1 MRLDPYNSLLLSKKK
16 GLVSR
21 PFLCVLGSKE
31 VKMRERD
38 IFEDIIDIGK
48 RRGILTYDEINDAL
62 PSEFFS
68 PDEIEDLMDILQDMG
83 VKVVDHEE
91 IVPPEEEIE
100 EEIGE
105 YEKTEDLVQ
114 AYFYSMGDISILTKN
129 EETELAKRLE
139 AGKEII
145 KETVTVLPL
154 YKKLEASLNGDEE
167 ELNPE
172 EEKVDEA
179 LIKGVEILDTL
190 MKEVEVVDRKITR
203 YGSLKGLKNVIKEK
217 KKQNIDTRKLEAL
230 AKEIE
235 KTYKKVESEVGVKVD
250 DLKMMWTRI
259 LKARTLMSAAKN
271 ELITRNLRLVVNI
284 AKNYVGRGLPLL
296 DLIQEGNIG
305 LMKAVDKF
313 KYEKGFKFS
322 TYATWWIRQAIT
334 RSLIDQT
341 KTIRVPVHMME
352 FYNRVTKASRELTQQ
367 IGREPSNEEIA
378 QKLMVPIRKVEE
390 VFRAIQDPIALQT
403 PVGDEDTELEDF
415 IGDKNSPSPYSDAEK
430 LETSEQIQMV
440 LKTLTPKEEKVIRM
454 RFGVGADRDHTLEEV
469 GRHLSI
475 TRERVRQIEAKALRK
490 LKHPSRLK
498 ALKKLLTTST

>member
-1 MRLDPYNSLLLSKKK
+1 
-16 GLVSR
+16 
-21 PFLCVLGSKE
+21 
-31 VKMRERD
+31 MREKD
-38 IFEDIIDIGK
+38 IFEEIIDIGK

-91 IVPPEEEIE
+91 MVPPEEEIE
-100 EEIGE
+100 EEIEE

-114 AYFYSMGDISILTKN
+114 AYFYSMGDISILTKD

-139 AGKEII
+139 EGKFII
-145 KETVTVLPL
+145 RELIIELPL
-154 YKKLEASLNGDEE
+154 YKKLEASMNGDED
-167 ELNPE
+167 ELVDPE
-172 EEKVDEA
+172 EEKTDEA
-179 LIKGVEILDTL
+179 LIESVEVIEGL
-190 MKEVEVVDRKITR
+190 MREVEAVDKKIAK
-203 YGSLKGLKNVIKEK
+203 YGSLKGLKNLIKEK
-217 KKQNIDTRKLEAL
+217 KKKHIDTKKYELS
-230 AKEIE
+230 AKEVE
-235 KTYKKVESEVGVKVD
+235 KVYKKLESEVGAKVD
-250 DLKMMWTRI
+250 EIKGMWSRIQKARI
-259 LKARTLMSAAKN
+259 LISTAKD

-334 RSLIDQT
+334 RALIDQT

-367 IGREPSNEEIA
+367 LGREPTNEEIA
-378 QKLMVPIRKVEE
+378 QKLIVPIRKVEE

-430 LETSEQIQMV
+430 IETSEQIQQV
-440 LKTLTPKEEKVIRM
+440 LKTLTPKEEMVIRM
-454 RFGVGADRDHTLEEV
+454 RFGIGADRDHTLEEV

-498 ALKKLLTTST
+498 ALKRLLSTPA

>member
-1 MRLDPYNSLLLSKKK
+1 
-16 GLVSR
+16 
-21 PFLCVLGSKE
+21 
-31 VKMRERD
+31 MRERD
-38 IFEDIIDIGK
+38 IFEEIIDIGK

-91 IVPPEEEIE
+91 TLPPEEEIE
-100 EEIGE
+100 EELEE

-114 AYFYSMGDISILTKN
+114 AYFYSMGDISILTKD

-145 KETVTVLPL
+145 KEIVTALPL
-154 YKKLEASLNGDEE
+154 YKKLEASMNGEEE

-172 EEKVDEA
+172 EERPDEA
-179 LIKGVEILDTL
+179 LVKSVEILDDL
-190 MKEVEVVDRKITR
+190 MKEVEVKDRKIAR
-203 YGSLKGLKNVIKEK
+203 YGFLKGLKNTIKEK
-217 KKQNIDTRKLEAL
+217 KKKNINTTKLEIL
-230 AKEIE
+230 AKEVE
-235 KTYKKVESEVGVKVD
+235 KTYRKVESEVGIKVE
-250 DLKMMWTRI
+250 DLKAIGTRI
-259 LKARTLMSAAKN
+259 VKAKTLISTAKN

-334 RSLIDQT
+334 RALIDQT

-367 IGREPSNEEIA
+367 LGREPTNEEIA
-378 QKLMVPIRKVEE
+378 QKLIVPTRKVEE

-430 LETSEQIQMV
+430 IETSEQIQMV

-454 RFGVGADRDHTLEEV
+454 RFGIGADRDHTLEEV

-490 LKHPSRLK
+490 LKHPNRLK
-498 ALKKLLTTST
+498 ALKKLTTTPT

>member
-1 MRLDPYNSLLLSKKK
+1 
-16 GLVSR
+16 
-21 PFLCVLGSKE
+21 
-31 VKMRERD
+31 MRERD
-38 IFEDIIDIGK
+38 IFEEIIDIGK

-91 IVPPEEEIE
+91 AIPPEEEIE
-100 EEIGE
+100 EELEE

-114 AYFYSMGDISILTKN
+114 AYFYSMGDISILTKD

-139 AGKEII
+139 EGKAII
-145 KETVTVLPL
+145 KDLVTALPL
-154 YKKLEASLNGDEE
+154 YKKLEASLNGHEE
-167 ELNPE
+167 EVNPE
-172 EEKVDEA
+172 EERTDEA
-179 LIKGVEILDTL
+179 LLQSVDIIGDL
-190 MKEVEVVDRKITR
+190 MREVEASDRRITK
-203 YGSLKGLKNVIKEK
+203 YGSLKGLKAAIREK
-217 KKQNIDTRKLEAL
+217 KKKSIDTRKIEAL

-235 KTYKKVESEVGVKVD
+235 KNYKKVESEVGAKVD
-250 DLKMMWTRI
+250 EIRSMWSRI
-259 LKARTLMSAAKN
+259 QKARMLIMTAKN

-334 RSLIDQT
+334 RALIDQT

-367 IGREPSNEEIA
+367 LGREPTNEEIA
-378 QKLMVPIRKVEE
+378 QKLVVPTRKVEE

-430 LETSEQIQMV
+430 TETSEQIQQV
-440 LKTLTPKEEKVIRM
+440 LKTLTPKEEMVIRM
-454 RFGVGADRDHTLEEV
+454 RFGIGADRDHTLEEV

-498 ALKKLLTTST
+498 ALKRLTTTLA

>member
-1 MRLDPYNSLLLSKKK
+1 
-16 GLVSR
+16 
-21 PFLCVLGSKE
+21 
-31 VKMRERD
+31 MRERD
-38 IFEDIIDIGK
+38 IFEEIIDMGK
-48 RRGILTYDEINDAL
+48 RRGTLTYDEINDAL

-68 PDEIEDLMDILQDMG
+68 PDELEDLMDLLQDMG
-83 VKVVDHEE
+83 VKVTDAEE
-91 IVPPEEEIE
+91 VAATEEEPAE
-100 EEIGE
+100 EEESGE

-114 AYFYSMGDISILTKN
+114 AYFHSMGDISILTKD

-139 AGKEII
+139 EGRNII
-145 KETVTVLPL
+145 SALIVALPL
-154 YKKLEASLNGDEE
+154 YKKMEEALAVPEEVTEDPPQDEE
-167 ELNPE
+167 IEEE
-172 EEKVDEA
+172 EEKPDEA
-179 LIKGVEILDTL
+179 FILSLKKLDELMATLEIA
-190 MKEVEVVDRKITR
+190 DRKIAK
-203 YGSLKGLKNVIKEK
+203 YGSLKEIKRLVSDRK
-217 KKQNIDTRKLEAL
+217 KKNANPQKLVVLE
-230 AKEIE
+230 KEVKAEYRRIE
-235 KTYKKVESEVGVKVD
+235 TEVGIKIDELKVKWEKV
-250 DLKMMWTRI
+250 TN
-259 LKARTLMSAAKN
+259 ARTLVTDAKN

-334 RSLIDQT
+334 RALIDQT

-367 IGREPSNEEIA
+367 LGREPSNEEIA
-378 QKLMVPIRKVEE
+378 KKLVVPTRKVEE

-415 IGDKNSPSPYSDAEK
+415 IGDKNSPSPYSDAERS
-430 LETSEQIQMV
+430 EISEQILMI
-440 LKTLTPKEEKVIRM
+440 LKTLTDKEQKVIRM
-454 RFGVGADRDHTLEEV
+454 RFGIGVDRDHTLEEV

-490 LKHPSRLK
+490 LKHPSRLR
-498 ALKKLLTTST
+498 ALKVLTSA

>member
-1 MRLDPYNSLLLSKKK
+1 
-16 GLVSR
+16 
-21 PFLCVLGSKE
+21 
-31 VKMRERD
+31 MRERD
-38 IFEDIIDIGK
+38 IFEEIIDIGK

-91 IVPPEEEIE
+91 MVPPEEEIE
-100 EEIGE
+100 EEIEE

-114 AYFYSMGDISILTKN
+114 AYFYSMGDISILTKD

-139 AGKEII
+139 EGKSII
-145 KETVTVLPL
+145 RELIIELPL
-154 YKKLEASLNGDEE
+154 YKKLEASMNGDEE
-167 ELNPE
+167 ELDPE
-172 EEKVDEA
+172 EEKTDEA
-179 LIKGVEILDTL
+179 LIESVEVIEDL
-190 MKEVEVVDRKITR
+190 MREVEAVDKKIAK
-203 YGSLKGLKNVIKEK
+203 YGSLKGLKNLIKEK
-217 KKQNIDTRKLEAL
+217 KKKHIDTKKYELSAKEVEKVYRKL
-230 AKEIE
+230 
-235 KTYKKVESEVGVKVD
+235 ESEVGAKVD
-250 DLKMMWTRI
+250 ELKGMWSRIQKARI
-259 LKARTLMSAAKN
+259 LISTAKD

-334 RSLIDQT
+334 RALIDQT

-367 IGREPSNEEIA
+367 LGREPTNEEIA
-378 QKLMVPIRKVEE
+378 QKLIVPIRKVEE

-430 LETSEQIQMV
+430 IETSEQIQQV
-440 LKTLTPKEEKVIRM
+440 LKTLTPKEEMVIRM
-454 RFGVGADRDHTLEEV
+454 RFGIGADRDHTLEEV

-498 ALKKLLTTST
+498 ALKRLLSTPA

>member
-1 MRLDPYNSLLLSKKK
+1 
-16 GLVSR
+16 
-21 PFLCVLGSKE
+21 
-31 VKMRERD
+31 MRERD
-38 IFEDIIDIGK
+38 IFEEILDIGK
-48 RRGILTYDEINDAL
+48 RRGVLTYDEINEAL

-68 PDEIEDLMDILQDMG
+68 PDELEDLMDLLQDMG
-83 VKVVDHEE
+83 VKVVDSEE
-91 IVPPEEEIE
+91 VALPEEETE
-100 EEIGE
+100 EEVEE

-114 AYFYSMGDISILTKN
+114 AYFHSMGDISILTRY
-129 EETELAKRLE
+129 EETELAKKLE
-139 AGKEII
+139 EGKEII
-145 KETVTVLPL
+145 KSVITSLPIYKNAEKIVPEEEEPISEEERADEL
-154 YKKLEASLNGDEE
+154 LLRTINHLEELMRQIAIIDKRLLQGGSLRELKKTIAEKKKKGINTKKLEA
-167 ELNPE
+167 
-172 EEKVDEA
+172 A
-179 LIKGVEILDTL
+179 
-190 MKEVEVVDRKITR
+190 
-203 YGSLKGLKNVIKEK
+203 
-217 KKQNIDTRKLEAL
+217 
-230 AKEIE
+230 AKDVQSE
-235 KTYKKVESEVGVKVD
+235 YKKIESEIGIKAD
-250 DLKMMWTRI
+250 AFKDLWVRISKAKALMME
-259 LKARTLMSAAKN
+259 AKN

-334 RSLIDQT
+334 RALIDQT

-367 IGREPSNEEIA
+367 LGREPSNEEIA
-378 QKLMVPIRKVEE
+378 KKLTVPTRKVEE

-415 IGDKNSPSPYSDAEK
+415 IGDKNSPSPYSDAERN
-430 LETSEQIQMV
+430 EISEQMQQI
-440 LKTLTPKEEKVIRM
+440 LKTLTPKEERVIRM
-454 RFGVGADRDHTLEEV
+454 RFGIGADRDHTLEEV

-498 ALKKLLTTST
+498 ALKTLST

>member
-1 MRLDPYNSLLLSKKK
+1 
-16 GLVSR
+16 
-21 PFLCVLGSKE
+21 
-31 VKMRERD
+31 MRERD
-38 IFEDIIDIGK
+38 IFEEIIDIGK
-48 RRGILTYDEINDAL
+48 RRGVLTYDEINEAL

-68 PDEIEDLMDILQDMG
+68 PDELEDLMDILQDMG
-83 VKVVDHEE
+83 VKVVDHDETLTPDEE
-91 IVPPEEEIE
+91 LEEEIE
-100 EEIGE
+100 E

-114 AYFYSMGDISILTKN
+114 AYFYSMGNISILTKE

-139 AGKEII
+139 EGKEII
-145 KETVTVLPL
+145 REIVTALPL
-154 YKKLEASLNGDEE
+154 YKKLEVSLNGKEE
-167 ELNPE
+167 ELNE
-172 EEKVDEA
+172 ELNTDEEKYDEA
-179 LIKGVEILDTL
+179 LIKSVEILEDF
-190 MKEVEVVDRKITR
+190 MRGIEVAEKRITR
-203 YGSLKGLKNVIKEK
+203 YGSLEELKKVINEKRK
-217 KKQNIDTRKLEAL
+217 KKINTQKLEML
-230 AKEIE
+230 AKEIG
-235 KTYKKVESEVGVKVD
+235 KVYKKVESEVGVKVA
-250 DLKMMWTRI
+250 DLKLMWDRI
-259 LKARTLMSAAKN
+259 LKAKTLIVTAKN
-271 ELITRNLRLVVNI
+271 ELVIRNLRLVVNI

-334 RSLIDQT
+334 RALIDQT

-367 IGREPSNEEIA
+367 LGREPTNEEIA
-378 QKLMVPIRKVEE
+378 QKLGVPTRKVEE

-430 LETSEQIQMV
+430 TETSEQIQRV

-454 RFGVGADRDHTLEEV
+454 RFGIGAERDHTLEEV

-498 ALKKLLTTST
+498 ALRTLITTST

>member
-1 MRLDPYNSLLLSKKK
+1 
-16 GLVSR
+16 
-21 PFLCVLGSKE
+21 
-31 VKMRERD
+31 MRERD
-38 IFEDIIDIGK
+38 IFEEIIDIGK
-48 RRGILTYDEINDAL
+48 RRGTLTYDEINDAL

-68 PDEIEDLMDILQDMG
+68 PDELEDLMDLLQDMG
-83 VKVVDHEE
+83 VKVIDYEE
-91 IVPPEEEIE
+91 PGISEEEVAE
-100 EEIGE
+100 EEEAGE

-114 AYFYSMGDISILTKN
+114 AYFHSMGDISILTKD

-139 AGKEII
+139 EGRAII
-145 KETVTVLPL
+145 KGIVAAMPL
-154 YKKLEASLNGDEE
+154 YKRIEESLVVSEE
-167 ELNPE
+167 EEEGDAIE
-172 EEKVDEA
+172 EEKPDEA
-179 LIKGVEILDTL
+179 LIMSLKILDA
-190 MKEVEVVDRKITR
+190 MMRKIDAADKRVTR
-203 YGSLKGLKNVIKEK
+203 YGSLKDLKRVICEK
-217 KKQNIDTRKLEAL
+217 KKKDINPLKLGTL
-230 AKEIE
+230 AKEVQDS
-235 KTYKKVESEVGVKVD
+235 YKQVEAEVGIKIE
-250 DLKMMWTRI
+250 DLRAKWDRI
-259 LKARTLMSAAKN
+259 TNARALVTEAKN

-334 RSLIDQT
+334 RALIDQT

-367 IGREPSNEEIA
+367 LGREPTNEEIA
-378 QKLMVPIRKVEE
+378 KKLVVPTRKVEE

-415 IGDKNSPSPYSDAEK
+415 IGDKTSPSPYSDAERN
-430 LETSEQIQMV
+430 EISEQILMI
-440 LKTLTPKEEKVIRM
+440 LKTLTPKEERVIRM
-454 RFGVGADRDHTLEEV
+454 RFGIGVDRDHTLEEV

-490 LKHPSRLK
+490 LKHPSRLR
-498 ALKKLLTTST
+498 ALKVLTTA

>member
-1 MRLDPYNSLLLSKKK
+1 
-16 GLVSR
+16 
-21 PFLCVLGSKE
+21 
-31 VKMRERD
+31 MREKD
-38 IFEDIIDIGK
+38 IFEEIIDIGK

-91 IVPPEEEIE
+91 ALPPEEELE
-100 EEIGE
+100 EEVEE

-114 AYFYSMGDISILTKN
+114 AYFYSMGDISILTKD

-139 AGKEII
+139 EGKTII
-145 KETVTVLPL
+145 RDLICALPI

-167 ELNPE
+167 EINPE
-172 EEKVDEA
+172 EDRTDEA
-179 LIKGVEILDTL
+179 LIQSVEIIDDL
-190 MKEVEVVDRKITR
+190 MKEVEFSERRITK
-203 YGSLKGLKNVIKEK
+203 YGSLKGLKHAIREK
-217 KKQNIDTRKLEAL
+217 NKKNSDTKKLEIL
-230 AKEIE
+230 VKEIE
-235 KTYKKVESEVGVKVD
+235 KLYKKVESEIGAKVD
-250 DLKMMWTRI
+250 DLKAMWIRI
-259 LKARTLMSAAKN
+259 VKAKTLISSAKN

-334 RSLIDQT
+334 RALIDQT

-367 IGREPSNEEIA
+367 LGREPTNEEIA
-378 QKLMVPIRKVEE
+378 QKLIVPTRKVEE

-430 LETSEQIQMV
+430 IETSEQIQKV
-440 LKTLTPKEEKVIRM
+440 LKTLTPKEEMVIRM
-454 RFGVGADRDHTLEEV
+454 RFGIGADRDHTLEEV

-498 ALKKLLTTST
+498 ALRRLTATPA

>member
-1 MRLDPYNSLLLSKKK
+1 
-16 GLVSR
+16 
-21 PFLCVLGSKE
+21 
-31 VKMRERD
+31 MRERD
-38 IFEDIIDIGK
+38 IFEEIIDIGK
-48 RRGILTYDEINDAL
+48 RRGTLTYDEINDAL

-68 PDEIEDLMDILQDMG
+68 PDEIEDLMDVLQDMG

-91 IVPPEEEIE
+91 ASPPEEEME
-100 EEIGE
+100 EELEE

-114 AYFYSMGDISILTKN
+114 AYFYSMGDISILTKD

-139 AGKEII
+139 EGKNII
-145 KETVTVLPL
+145 KGLITGLPI
-154 YKKLEASLNGDEE
+154 YKKLEASMNGDEE
-167 ELNPE
+167 ELGPE
-172 EEKVDEA
+172 EEKTDEA
-179 LIKGVEILDTL
+179 LIKSVEVIDAL
-190 MKEVEVVDRKITR
+190 MKEIDATDKRISK
-203 YGSLKGLKNVIKEK
+203 YGSLKGFKNFIREK
-217 KKQNIDTRKLEAL
+217 KKKNIDTKKYEVLS
-230 AKEIE
+230 KEIE
-235 KTYKKVESEVGVKVD
+235 KAYKKIESEVGAKVD
-250 DLKMMWTRI
+250 EIKGMWSRI
-259 LKARTLMSAAKN
+259 QKAKILISTAKD

-334 RSLIDQT
+334 RALIDQT

-367 IGREPSNEEIA
+367 LGREPTNEEIA
-378 QKLMVPIRKVEE
+378 QKLSVPIRKVEE

-430 LETSEQIQMV
+430 IETSEQIQQV
-440 LKTLTPKEEKVIRM
+440 LKTLTPKEEMVIRM
-454 RFGVGADRDHTLEEV
+454 RFGIGADRDHTLEEV

-498 ALKKLLTTST
+498 ALKRLITTPA

>member
-1 MRLDPYNSLLLSKKK
+1 
-16 GLVSR
+16 
-21 PFLCVLGSKE
+21 
-31 VKMRERD
+31 MREKD
-38 IFEDIIDIGK
+38 IFEEIIETGK
-48 RRGILTYDEINDAL
+48 KRGVLTYDEINDAL

-68 PDEIEDLMDILQDMG
+68 PNEIEDLMDILQDMG
-83 VKVVDHEE
+83 VKVVDNED
-91 IVPPEEEIE
+91 PGAQEEEAE
-100 EEIGE
+100 EEVEE

-114 AYFYSMGDISILTKN
+114 AYFYSMGDISILTKD

-139 AGKEII
+139 EGKNII
-145 KETVTVLPL
+145 RELVTALPL
-154 YKKLEASLNGDEE
+154 YKKLEASTNGDEE
-167 ELNPE
+167 EISSE
-172 EEKVDEA
+172 EDKIDEA
-179 LIKGVEILDTL
+179 LEQSVEIIEDL
-190 MKEVEVVDRKITR
+190 MREIAAKDRKITR
-203 YGSLKGLKNVIKEK
+203 HGSLRGLKSLIRQK
-217 KKQNIDTRKLEAL
+217 KKKKINTSKLEAV
-230 AKEIE
+230 AKEVE
-235 KTYKKVESEVGVKVD
+235 KTYKKASAEVGIKVD
-250 DLKMMWTRI
+250 ELKSIWIRI
-259 LKARTLMSAAKN
+259 LKARTLITTAKN

-334 RSLIDQT
+334 RALIDQT

-367 IGREPSNEEIA
+367 LGREPTNEEIA
-378 QKLMVPIRKVEE
+378 KKLVVPTRKVEE

-415 IGDKNSPSPYSDAEK
+415 IGDKNSPSPYFDAEQT
-430 LETSEQIQMV
+430 ETSEQIQQV
-440 LKTLTPKEEKVIRM
+440 LKTLTPKEEMVIRM
-454 RFGVGADRDHTLEEV
+454 RFGIGAERDHTLEEV

-498 ALKKLLTTST
+498 ALKRLTTVLA

>member
-1 MRLDPYNSLLLSKKK
+1 
-16 GLVSR
+16 
-21 PFLCVLGSKE
+21 
-31 VKMRERD
+31 MRERD
-38 IFEDIIDIGK
+38 IFEEIIDIGK
-48 RRGILTYDEINDAL
+48 RRGTLTYDEINDAL

-68 PDEIEDLMDILQDMG
+68 PDELEDLMDLLQDMG
-83 VKVVDHEE
+83 VKVVDYEAGGA
-91 IVPPEEEIE
+91 EEETSE
-100 EEIGE
+100 EEVTE

-114 AYFYSMGDISILTKN
+114 AYFHSMGDISILTKD

-139 AGKEII
+139 EGRDII
-145 KETVTVLPL
+145 KAIVSAMPL
-154 YKKLEASLNGDEE
+154 YKRLEESLMAQSEGEE
-167 ELNPE
+167 EAA
-172 EEKVDEA
+172 VDEDKPDET
-179 LIKGVEILDTL
+179 LIMSLKILDNL
-190 MKEVEVVDRKITR
+190 VRKMEAADRKVSR
-203 YGSLKGLKNVIKEK
+203 HGSLKDLKRLISEK
-217 KKQNIDTRKLEAL
+217 KKKDINPIKLGAL
-230 AKEIE
+230 AKEVQAEFKQI
-235 KTYKKVESEVGVKVD
+235 ESEAGIKIEELRAKWD
-250 DLKMMWTRI
+250 RI
-259 LKARTLMSAAKN
+259 TNARALLMEAKN

-334 RSLIDQT
+334 RALIDQT

-352 FYNRVTKASRELTQQ
+352 FYNRVTKASREMTQQ
-367 IGREPSNEEIA
+367 LGREPSNEEIA
-378 QKLMVPIRKVEE
+378 KRLAVPVRKVEE

-415 IGDKNSPSPYSDAEK
+415 IGDKNSPSPYLDAEK
-430 LETSEQIQMV
+430 TEISEQILMI

-454 RFGVGADRDHTLEEV
+454 RFGIGVDRDHTLEEV

-490 LKHPSRLK
+490 LKHPSRLR
-498 ALKKLLTTST
+498 ALKVLTAV

>member
-1 MRLDPYNSLLLSKKK
+1 
-16 GLVSR
+16 
-21 PFLCVLGSKE
+21 
-31 VKMRERD
+31 MRERD
-38 IFEDIIDIGK
+38 IFEEIIDIGK
-48 RRGILTYDEINDAL
+48 RRGVLTYDEINEAL

-68 PDEIEDLMDILQDMG
+68 PDELEDLMDILQDMG

-91 IVPPEEEIE
+91 ALLPGEEIE
-100 EEIGE
+100 EEEE

-114 AYFYSMGDISILTKN
+114 AYFYSMGDISILTKD
-129 EETELAKRLE
+129 EETDLAKKLE
-139 AGKEII
+139 EGKAIIREI
-145 KETVTVLPL
+145 VTFLPL
-154 YKKLEASLNGDEE
+154 YKKLEASMNGDEE
-167 ELNPE
+167 ELSLE
-172 EEKVDEA
+172 EERGDRA
-179 LIKGVEILDTL
+179 IIASVEIIENL
-190 MKEVEVVDRKITR
+190 MKEIETEESKIAK
-203 YGSLKGLKNVIKEK
+203 YGSLGEFKKVISAK
-217 KKQNIDTRKLEAL
+217 KKNTNTKKLEVL

-235 KTYKKVESEVGVKVD
+235 KVYKKIESEVGVKVN
-250 DLKMMWTRI
+250 DLKDMWTRI
-259 LKARTLMSAAKN
+259 LKAKTLISTAKN

-334 RSLIDQT
+334 RALIDQT

-367 IGREPSNEEIA
+367 LGREPTNEEIA
-378 QKLMVPIRKVEE
+378 QKLVVPIRKVEE

-430 LETSEQIQMV
+430 TETSEQIQRV

-454 RFGVGADRDHTLEEV
+454 RFGIGVDRDHTLEEV

-490 LKHPSRLK
+490 LKHPSRLRV
-498 ALKKLLTTST
+498 LKTLTIST

>member
-1 MRLDPYNSLLLSKKK
+1 
-16 GLVSR
+16 
-21 PFLCVLGSKE
+21 
-31 VKMRERD
+31 MRERD
-38 IFEDIIDIGK
+38 IFEEIIDTGK

-68 PDEIEDLMDILQDMG
+68 PGEIEDLMDILQDMG

-91 IVPPEEEIE
+91 AVLPEEEVE
-100 EEIGE
+100 EALEE

-114 AYFYSMGDISILTKN
+114 AYFYSMGDISILTKD
-129 EETELAKRLE
+129 EETELAKKLE

-145 KETVTVLPL
+145 KEIVTALPL
-154 YKKLEASLNGDEE
+154 YKKLEASLNGGEEE
-167 ELNPE
+167 ELSPE
-172 EEKVDEA
+172 EERADEA
-179 LIKGVEILDTL
+179 LIESVEVLDNV
-190 MKEVEVVDRKITR
+190 MKEIEAADKKIAR
-203 YGSLKGLKNVIKEK
+203 YGSLKVLKNAIKEK
-217 KKQNIDTRKLEAL
+217 KKKNINAKRLESL

-235 KTYKKVESEVGVKVD
+235 KTYKKVESEVGVKIN
-250 DLKMMWTRI
+250 DLKLMWARI
-259 LKARTLMSAAKN
+259 EKAKILMSTAKN

-334 RSLIDQT
+334 RALIDQT

-367 IGREPSNEEIA
+367 LGREPTNEEIA
-378 QKLMVPIRKVEE
+378 QKLLVPTRKVEE

-430 LETSEQIQMV
+430 IETSEQIQRV
-440 LKTLTPKEEKVIRM
+440 LKTLTPKEERVIRM
-454 RFGVGADRDHTLEEV
+454 RFGIGADKDHTLEEV
-469 GRHLSI
+469 GRHLTI
-475 TRERVRQIEAKALRK
+475 TRERVRQIEAKALDRIREGITK
-490 LKHPSRLK
+490 VGVKTINKPK
-498 ALKKLLTTST
+498 

>member
-1 MRLDPYNSLLLSKKK
+1 MK
-16 GLVSR
+16 
-21 PFLCVLGSKE
+21 
-31 VKMRERD
+31 ERD
-38 IFEDIIDIGK
+38 IFEEIIDIGK
-48 RRGILTYDEINDAL
+48 RRGVLTYDEINDAL

-68 PDEIEDLMDILQDMG
+68 PDELEDLMDLLQDMG
-83 VKVVDHEE
+83 VKVTDSEEGLAAEEEVHEE
-91 IVPPEEEIE
+91 EEV
-100 EEIGE
+100 GE

-114 AYFYSMGDISILTKN
+114 AYFHSMGDISILTKD

-139 AGKEII
+139 EGKEII
-145 KETVTVLPL
+145 RDIIIGLPL
-154 YKKLEASLNGDEE
+154 YKNIEASLAVHVEELSEAGNEESDEE
-167 ELNPE
+167 GAEE
-172 EEKVDEA
+172 EEKPDEA
-179 LIKGVEILDTL
+179 LASSLKILDGL
-190 MKEVEVVDRKITR
+190 MKKLELTEKKIGR
-203 YGSLKGLKNVIKEK
+203 HGSLKDLKKVIADK
-217 KKQNIDTRKLEAL
+217 KKKDVNPTKLAIV
-230 AKEIE
+230 AKEVQSE
-235 KTYKKVESEVGVKVD
+235 YKRVETEVGIKIDEVKAKWD
-250 DLKMMWTRI
+250 RITR
-259 LKARTLMSAAKN
+259 ARSLVTEAKN

-334 RSLIDQT
+334 RALIDQT

-352 FYNRVTKASRELTQQ
+352 FYNRVTKATRELTQSL
-367 IGREPSNEEIA
+367 GREPSNEEIGK
-378 QKLMVPIRKVEE
+378 KLGVPTRKVEE

-415 IGDKNSPSPYSDAEK
+415 IGDKNSPSPYSDAERN
-430 LETSEQIQMV
+430 EISDQILMI

-454 RFGVGADRDHTLEEV
+454 RFGIGVDRDHTLEEV

-490 LKHPSRLK
+490 LKHPSRLR
-498 ALKKLLTTST
+498 ALKVLTTA

>member
-1 MRLDPYNSLLLSKKK
+1 
-16 GLVSR
+16 
-21 PFLCVLGSKE
+21 
-31 VKMRERD
+31 MRERD
-38 IFEDIIDIGK
+38 IFEEIIDIGK
-48 RRGILTYDEINDAL
+48 RRGTLTYDEINDAL

-91 IVPPEEEIE
+91 ALPPEEEME
-100 EEIGE
+100 EEVEE

-114 AYFYSMGDISILTKN
+114 AYFYSMGDISILTKD

-139 AGKEII
+139 EGKAII
-145 KETVTVLPL
+145 RELIIALPL

-167 ELNPE
+167 ELEPE
-172 EEKVDEA
+172 EEKTDEA
-179 LIKGVEILDTL
+179 LIQSVEIIDEL
-190 MKEVEVVDRKITR
+190 MRDVEIEDRKIAK
-203 YGSLKGLKNVIKEK
+203 YGSLKGLKTIIKEK
-217 KKQNIDTRKLEAL
+217 KKKNIDTRKLEAL

-235 KTYKKVESEVGVKVD
+235 KAYKKVETEVGAKVV
-250 DLKMMWTRI
+250 DLKAMWSRI
-259 LKARTLMSAAKN
+259 QKAKTLITTAKN

-334 RSLIDQT
+334 RALIDQT

-367 IGREPSNEEIA
+367 LGREPTNEEIA
-378 QKLMVPIRKVEE
+378 QKLLVPTRKVEE

-430 LETSEQIQMV
+430 TETSEQIQKV
-440 LKTLTPKEEKVIRM
+440 LKTLTPKEEMVIRM
-454 RFGVGADRDHTLEEV
+454 RFGIGADRDHTLEEV

-498 ALKKLLTTST
+498 ALKRLTTTPA